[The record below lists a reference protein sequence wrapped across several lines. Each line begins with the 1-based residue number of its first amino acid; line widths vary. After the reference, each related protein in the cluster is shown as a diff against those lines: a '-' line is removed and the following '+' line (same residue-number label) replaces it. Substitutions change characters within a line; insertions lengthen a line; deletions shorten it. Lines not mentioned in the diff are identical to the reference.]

1 MRGYAILHL
10 TQENWYMI
18 FFFLH
23 LAEENWFMRHG
34 MLALFKARWQGNVLH
49 PLDTERY
56 EVVTFSL
63 YLYTFHLSYDVAL
76 DFGNL
81 KLL

>member
-1 MRGYAILHL
+1 
-10 TQENWYMI
+10 
-18 FFFLH
+18 
-23 LAEENWFMRHG
+23 MRHG